1 MTKLKEIQNR
11 KDVEFNFVLLWPKLK
26 HKTKID
32 LPERYSMQKF
42 MFKNDQVRMKM
53 TKTHTKWPISSLI

>member
-26 HKTKID
+26 LKSKID
-32 LPERYSMQKF
+32 LPERYFMKKF
-42 MFKNDQVRMKM
+42 MFKNVQVRMKM
-53 TKTHTKWPISSLI
+53 TKTRTKWPISSQI